1 MYHHVNPH
9 KGDMVTVTPGVFDA
23 QMKFLSETG
32 YRTLSAGELV
42 EFADGNL
49 AIPSPYPS
57 PPRGEGRER
66 GAVVVTFDD
75 GYLDNYVYAFPVL
88 KRYGIKAV
96 IFLTADWVEKASMV
110 MNKGAIS
117 IPSHKE
123 GKDLISGGRFHKVVM
138 NWDMIREMQESKLVE
153 FYSHTMTHRKCAE
166 LPEKELRGELND
178 SKTILEERLNRPC
191 PYLCWPKGSYN
202 ESSVRIAKESGYKAL
217 FTTERDIV
225 KHGSDRFCLG
235 RIVVKDDIKW
245 FKRKL
250 LIYTN
255 PLLSRLYV
263 AVRGRT

>member
-1 MYHHVNPH
+1 MSHIPVFMYHHVNPH
-9 KGDMVTVTPGVFDA
+9 KGDMVTITPGVFDA
-23 QMKFLSETG
+23 QMKFLAETG
-32 YRTLSAGELV
+32 YRTLSADELV
-42 EFADGNL
+42 EFAGGNL
-49 AIPSPYPS
+49 AIK
-57 PPRGEGRER
+57 GK
-66 GAVVVTFDD
+66 AVAVTFDD
-75 GYLDNYVYAFPVL
+75 GYLDNYVHAFPVL

-96 IFLTADWVEKASMV
+96 IFLTAGWVEKASMV
-110 MNKGAIS
+110 MNKEEIS

-123 GKDLISGGRFHKVVM
+123 GKDLMSSNRFHKVVM
-138 NWDMIREMQESKLVE
+138 KWDMIREMQESKLVE

-225 KHGSDRFCLG
+225 KHGSDRFHLG

-255 PLLSRLYV
+255 PLLSRLYL
-263 AVRGRT
+263 AVRGRK

>member
-1 MYHHVNPH
+1 MSPVPVFMYHHVNPH

-42 EFADGNL
+42 EFAGGNL
-49 AIPSPYPS
+49 AIN
-57 PPRGEGRER
+57 GK
-66 GAVVVTFDD
+66 AVAVTFDD

-88 KRYGIKAV
+88 KRYGIKAT
-96 IFLTADWVEKASMV
+96 IFLATDWVEKASMV
-110 MNKGAIS
+110 MNNGAIS

-123 GKDLISGGRFHKVVM
+123 GKGLMSGNRFHKVVM

-166 LPEKELRGELND
+166 LPEDELKRELKD
-178 SKTILEERLNRPC
+178 SKTIIEERLRRPC

-202 ESSVRIAKESGYKAL
+202 ESSIRIAKESGYKAL

-225 KHGSDRFCLG
+225 KHGSDRFHLG

-255 PLLSRLYV
+255 PLLTRLYL
-263 AVRGRT
+263 AVRGRK